1 MMEHFRQVHLVAQH
15 FAKQVEDMAMEYVE
29 LVNKIIE
36 AEHSAREIAQEAQE
50 KEASLDQD
58 LARDTQRLREDY
70 FARADRRIQMVEQA
84 EERSAQ
90 ESMARSDQKLSEA
103 LASVESA
110 YRRNRD
116 RWVEILFRRIV
127 GEAHA

>member
-1 MMEHFRQVHLVAQH
+1 
-15 FAKQVEDMAMEYVE
+15 MEYVE

-50 KEASLDQD
+50 KEASLEQD

-70 FARADRRIQMVEQA
+70 FARADRRIQMVREA

-90 ESMARSDQKLSEA
+90 ESMARSDKKLSDA
-103 LASVESA
+103 LTAVESS

-116 RWVEILFRRIV
+116 RWVEMLFCRIV
-127 GEAHA
+127 GEVHD